1 MRSIQHYINGQSV
14 DIANQKTHA
23 VLNPATEEQVAEIQH
38 ATSKEVNQAVASA
51 KAALCDWGEASI
63 AQRTKLLYNFR
74 NLVLENEHYIAELIT
89 EEHGKVHSDAR
100 GEVARGIENIEYA
113 CGFAET
119 LKGSYSE
126 QASSGVDVYTI
137 RQPVGV
143 CVGIT
148 PFNFPVMVPLWMFPN
163 AIACGNTFI
172 LKPSDRN
179 PSAPEFIIKLMNEAG
194 FPKGVVNLINGG
206 AETVNQLLSHDDVD
220 AVSFVGSTPVAKHIY
235 ESGTAGGK
243 RVQALGGAKNHMVVL
258 PDADIDLA
266 ADSAVSAAYG
276 SAGERCMA
284 ISVVVAV
291 GEIAEP
297 LVRAISDRIDNL
309 KIGPGMQPDSEMGPL
324 ISKEHRTRVVDYINS
339 GEAEG
344 ATVVC
349 DGRVHSPEQKGFYVG
364 ATLLDNVTTDMEVYR
379 DEIFGPVLSVVRV
392 QSFDDALD
400 VIAKNQY
407 GNGVAVFT
415 RDGGAARQFQ
425 KNVQA
430 GMVGIN
436 VPIPVPV
443 GYHSFGGWDDS
454 LFGDTAMYGPEGMR
468 FYTKQKVIT
477 SRWPDPT
484 SSQIDLGFPQNT

>member
-14 DIANQKTHA
+14 GIATQKTHS
-23 VLNPATEEQVAEIQH
+23 VLNPATEEQVGEIQH
-38 ATSKEVNQAVASA
+38 ATSEEVNQAVAAA
-51 KAALCDWGEASI
+51 KAALSDWSEASI
-63 AQRTKLLYNFR
+63 AQRTKLLYKFR
-74 NLVLENEHYIAELIT
+74 NLVLEYEHYIAELIT
-89 EEHGKVHSDAR
+89 EEHGKVHGDSR

-119 LKGSYSE
+119 LKGSFSE
-126 QASSGVDVYTI
+126 QASTGVDVYTV

-235 ESGTAGGK
+235 ESATAGGK

-291 GEIAEP
+291 GEVAEP
-297 LVRAISDRIDNL
+297 IVKAISDRIDNL

-324 ISKEHRTRVVDYINS
+324 ISEEHRSRVVDYINS
-339 GEAEG
+339 GQAEG

-349 DGRVHSPEQKGFYVG
+349 DGRMHSPEQKGFYVG

-400 VIAKNQY
+400 VIAENQY

-415 RDGGAARQFQ
+415 RDGGTARQFQ

-484 SSQIDLGFPQNT
+484 SSQVDLGFPQNT

>member
-51 KAALCDWGEASI
+51 KAALSDWGEASI

-100 GEVARGIENIEYA
+100 GEVTRGIENIEYA

-291 GEIAEP
+291 GEVAEP

-415 RDGGAARQFQ
+415 RDGGTARQFQ

>member
-1 MRSIQHYINGQSV
+1 
-14 DIANQKTHA
+14 
-23 VLNPATEEQVAEIQH
+23 
-38 ATSKEVNQAVASA
+38 
-51 KAALCDWGEASI
+51 
-63 AQRTKLLYNFR
+63 
-74 NLVLENEHYIAELIT
+74 
-89 EEHGKVHSDAR
+89 
-100 GEVARGIENIEYA
+100 
-113 CGFAET
+113 
-119 LKGSYSE
+119 
-126 QASSGVDVYTI
+126 
-137 RQPVGV
+137 
-143 CVGIT
+143 
-148 PFNFPVMVPLWMFPN
+148 
-163 AIACGNTFI
+163 
-172 LKPSDRN
+172 
-179 PSAPEFIIKLMNEAG
+179 MNEAG

-291 GEIAEP
+291 GEVAEP

-364 ATLLDNVTTDMEVYR
+364 ATLLDNVTTDMAVYR

-415 RDGGAARQFQ
+415 RDGGTARQFQ

>member
-51 KAALCDWGEASI
+51 KAALSDWGEASI

-291 GEIAEP
+291 GEVAEP

-349 DGRVHSPEQKGFYVG
+349 DGRMHSPEQKGFYVG